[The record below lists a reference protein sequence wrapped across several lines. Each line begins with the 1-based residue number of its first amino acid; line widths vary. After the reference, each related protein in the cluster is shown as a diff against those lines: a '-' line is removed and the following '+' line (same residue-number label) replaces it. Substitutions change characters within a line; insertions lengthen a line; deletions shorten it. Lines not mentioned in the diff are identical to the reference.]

1 MGSRR
6 TQTDQ
11 GKQVPRVLILCAVDF
26 TVRRFLAPLAE
37 MLTASGCD
45 VRVACTPGDYWAS
58 LCDDGLQMVRLPV
71 ARSWNVL
78 SHLLTAV
85 RLFFY
90 LRREKIDVLHVH
102 TPIAGLIGRIV
113 GRLAGVP
120 VILYTAHGF
129 YFHERMGWLG
139 RHFHILLE
147 KLGAKFHDHLF
158 LVSEEDAA
166 SAEDLRIEAPVR
178 TTVIRNGVNAQ
189 TFMPELLA
197 ASRPRVREEL
207 GIPGDAPVVI
217 MVGRLTKEKGPID
230 LLRAAR
236 RVLRHHPGTHFV
248 LVGGALSSERDRIA
262 RRIARMADGGKLK
275 GHVHL
280 LGFREDV
287 PELLAASDLFVLPSW
302 REGLP
307 VSVIEAMMVG
317 LPVVATN
324 IRGCREAVM
333 DGTTGLLVEPRDAR
347 NLAGAISY
355 LLGHPEIARRLGSG
369 GRRRAQD
376 MYDLPLHLEVQ
387 WGVYKRLMREHLA

>member
-6 TQTDQ
+6 VQTGQ

-26 TVRRFLAPLAE
+26 TVRRFLAPLAR

-58 LCDDGLQMVRLPV
+58 LCDDGLQMVRLPM
-71 ARSWNVL
+71 ARSWNVA

-102 TPIAGLIGRIV
+102 TPVAGLIGRIV

-129 YFHERMGWLG
+129 YFHERMGGLG
-139 RHFHILLE
+139 RRFHILLE

-158 LVSEEDAA
+158 LVSEEDATT
-166 SAEDLRIEAPVR
+166 AEDLRIEAPVR
-178 TTVIRNGVNAQ
+178 TTVIHNGVNAQ
-189 TFMPELLA
+189 TLMPELLA
-197 ASRPRVREEL
+197 ASRPRVRGEL
-207 GIPGDAPVVI
+207 GIPEDAPVAI
-217 MVGRLTKEKGPID
+217 MVGRLTREKGPIEF
-230 LLRAAR
+230 LRAAR
-236 RVLRHHPGTHFV
+236 RVLKHHPGAHFI
-248 LVGGALSSERDRIA
+248 LVGGVLRSERDRIA
-262 RRIARMADGGKLK
+262 RRIGRMAGEGKLK
-275 GHVHL
+275 GRVHL

-307 VSVIEAMMVG
+307 VSIIEAMMVG

-324 IRGCREAVM
+324 IRGCREAVV

-355 LLGHPEIARRLGSG
+355 MLGHGEIAHRLGSG

-376 MYDLPLHLEVQ
+376 RYDLQLHLEVQ
-387 WGVYKRLMREHLA
+387 WAVYKRLMKERLA